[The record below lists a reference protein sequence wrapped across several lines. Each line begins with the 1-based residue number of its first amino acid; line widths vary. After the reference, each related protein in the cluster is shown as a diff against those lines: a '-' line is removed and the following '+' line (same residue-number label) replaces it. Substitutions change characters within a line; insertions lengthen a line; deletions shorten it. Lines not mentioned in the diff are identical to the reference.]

1 MVIRHVDKGYFVNDN
16 KWLKKRI
23 KLEREQNVGSLTF
36 LSLNNL
42 SDKESSKYHGH
53 TLV

>member
-1 MVIRHVDKGYFVNDN
+1 MVKRHVDKGYFVKDN
-16 KWLKKRI
+16 KWLKERI

-42 SDKESSKYHGH
+42 SDK
-53 TLV
+53 

>member
-1 MVIRHVDKGYFVNDN
+1 MTN

>member
-1 MVIRHVDKGYFVNDN
+1 MTN
-16 KWLKKRI
+16 KWLKKGI